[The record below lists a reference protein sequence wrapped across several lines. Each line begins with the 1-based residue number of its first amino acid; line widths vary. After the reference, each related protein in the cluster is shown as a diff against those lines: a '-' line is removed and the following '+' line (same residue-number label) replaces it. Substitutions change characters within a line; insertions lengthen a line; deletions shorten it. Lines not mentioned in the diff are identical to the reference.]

1 MGQPDLALAAS
12 ARDWSDRLHRFLL
25 DHGGGTVVGR
35 MMSAEQATT
44 SSFDVIF
51 IDDVCSF
58 LSPRLVVELR
68 KSGRAIVGVFSPD
81 DGADGKRRLLEV
93 GISDVL
99 ESDAEPQEFL
109 AIARA
114 SGAVSPSPPAAAR
127 DEAMAG
133 VVIGVT
139 GPPGGV
145 GITEVSVG
153 ISVELAAHHATVL
166 IDLNQGWPAVGQRL
180 ALGVHPNLR
189 TAVDL
194 AVHEPERLDQAMH
207 HVGDL
212 SVVSGLANPRSG
224 ELPTPEVVSMV
235 SAMATN
241 FSHVVLDLGPV
252 DGWSPD
258 LMLRRV
264 DVLLVVGLGDPIG
277 LTRLVRTSEQL
288 ADSTPSPEMGIV
300 VNRLTG
306 GGRKRAEVKHQI
318 HALLPG
324 SPLVLVP
331 EERRMARAAWDG
343 TIVDGGAFRRQMRRL
358 ATLFGA
364 LQS

>member
-1 MGQPDLALAAS
+1 MGQPDIALAAS
-12 ARDWSDRLHRFLL
+12 AREWSDRLHRFLL

-35 MMSAEQATT
+35 MMSADQATT

-58 LSPRLVVELR
+58 LSPRVVIELR
-68 KSGRAIVGVFSPD
+68 ESGRAIVGVFSPD

-93 GISDVL
+93 GISDVV
-99 ESDAEPQEFL
+99 ESDAAPQEFL
-109 AIARA
+109 AIAQA
-114 SGAVSPSPPAAAR
+114 SVAVSPAQPISPERAPSSCLVL
-127 DEAMAG
+127 G
-133 VVIGVT
+133 IT

-145 GITEVSVG
+145 GVTEVSVG
-153 ISVELAAHHATVL
+153 VSRELARHHSTALV
-166 IDLNQGWPAVGQRL
+166 DLNQGWPAVGQRL

-194 AVHEPERLDQAMH
+194 AMHEPERMDQAMH
-207 HVGDL
+207 QFGDL

-224 ELPTPEVVSMV
+224 EVPPTDVVSMV
-235 SAMATN
+235 SAMSTS
-241 FSHVVLDLGPV
+241 FSHIVLDLGSI

-288 ADSTPSPEMGIV
+288 TEITPAPEVGIV
-300 VNRLTG
+300 VNRMAG
-306 GGRKRAEVKHQI
+306 GGRHRGEVKHQI
-318 HALLPG
+318 SGLLPG
-324 SPLVLVP
+324 YPVVLVP

-343 TIVDGGAFRRQMRRL
+343 ATVDQGPFRRQMGRL
-358 ATLFGA
+358 ASLFGDV
-364 LQS
+364 QR